1 MIIVKGLMDF
11 NKLKKQIFNIIVIS
25 LCLCI
30 VYIFSYKINNKID
43 KELNNEEVRTILVE
57 ANDIDALLRKIQNI

>member
-11 NKLKKQIFNIIVIS
+11 NKLKRQLFNIIVIS

-57 ANDIDALLRKIQNI
+57 AMILMHF